1 MTKSNYWIERPVS
14 NSSNGHAGVHQAS
27 KDFIIIVSDSA
38 DFSPSMEV
46 CVGRADCFSIQVPRS
61 TKIHKVNRVREDDF
75 LQYYNQALAAFRRLE
90 PGGGEYYIDTEDY
103 SECYQLEAFYEK
115 PHIKL
120 SLHLEHSVRM
130 TNCSIDISPSFS
142 RRPGIR
148 RNYVPIS
155 ESVFRQVFN
164 LMLEFCSDRD
174 AYTRFQDTL
183 FAQVQA
189 LICNGKPVGG
199 LVIDADKYF
208 DRAKAEMIDRR
219 KSIELRLVSADE
231 PLQKRRELCAEM
243 RGIDFCVSVLDSR
256 RSL

>member
-61 TKIHKVNRVREDDF
+61 TKTHKVNRVREDDF
-75 LQYYNQALAAFRRLE
+75 LQYFNQTMATFRRLD

-115 PHIKL
+115 PHIQL

-130 TNCSIDISPSFS
+130 TNCSIDVSHSFS

-155 ESVFRQVFN
+155 ESAFRQAYG

-174 AYTRFQDTL
+174 AYNRFQDKL

-189 LICNGKPVGG
+189 LLCKGKPVGG
-199 LVIDADKYF
+199 LALDAGMYF
-208 DRAKAEMIDRR
+208 DKAREEMLDRR

-231 PLQKRRELCAEM
+231 PPQKRRELRAEM